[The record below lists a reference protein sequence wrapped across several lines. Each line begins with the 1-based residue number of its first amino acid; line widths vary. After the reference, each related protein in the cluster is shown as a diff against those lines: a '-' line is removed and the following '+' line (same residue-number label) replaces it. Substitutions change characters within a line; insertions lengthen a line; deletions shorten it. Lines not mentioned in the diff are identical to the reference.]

1 MPASVIDASALL
13 ALLQDEN
20 GADEVVEAI
29 AAGAAISAVNLSEV
43 LAKLAEHGQPA
54 VVALGSIH
62 EAAEGALQ
70 VEQFTEDDAAQAAD
84 LRPRSKAQGLSLGD
98 RACLALAARCNVPP
112 SLLIGTGATC
122 LTWASRSS

>member
-1 MPASVIDASALL
+1 
-13 ALLQDEN
+13 
-20 GADEVVEAI
+20 VEAI

-70 VEQFTEDDAAQAAD
+70 IEPFTEDDAVQAAD
-84 LRPRSKAQGLSLGD
+84 LRPRSEAKDCPSATAPAWPSP
-98 RACLALAARCNVPP
+98 LASSRPP

-122 LTWASRSS
+122 LP